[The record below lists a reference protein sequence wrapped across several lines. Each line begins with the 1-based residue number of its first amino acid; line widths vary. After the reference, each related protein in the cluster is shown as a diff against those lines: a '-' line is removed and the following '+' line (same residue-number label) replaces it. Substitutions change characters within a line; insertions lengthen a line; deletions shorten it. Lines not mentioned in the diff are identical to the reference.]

1 MLQVSSSELV
11 WCLVVVGAGWWVGMV
26 EYSGGRRNWGWG
38 GMVVSVNCIVGSFGI
53 PLVIPSKV
61 HHGGQW
67 FPLILGGCR
76 VCRGLRFDL
85 LIGPVAHHKVGSG
98 VPNRPK

>member
-1 MLQVSSSELV
+1 M
-11 WCLVVVGAGWWVGMV
+11 VVVAGWWVGMV
-26 EYSGGRRNWGWG
+26 EYSGGRRNWGRG
-38 GMVVSVNCIVGSFGI
+38 GMVVFVNHIVGLFRV

-61 HHGGQW
+61 RHGGQW
-67 FPLILGGCR
+67 FPLILRGCQ

-85 LIGPVAHHKVGSG
+85 LINPVAHHKIESG